1 MFVWHAAQCPRGL
14 TTCVG
19 VVGKRGGSVGAAEAP
34 LRTPWC
40 PETPA
45 CQHALAVT
53 MLNQYS
59 EQRPMMGVMWKGIAI
74 FLLGAVSVS
83 CSFQDPSEKAH
94 VQYEDVV
101 LNEVDKAAD
110 EASLSTRTV
119 TVEPVTLA
127 DEPAPSPEY
136 LVGPYDELAI
146 NINGEPSMDSLVA
159 RVDSS
164 GFIQLPLIN
173 RLNVSGKSLLEIQ
186 QDLIEAYSREFR
198 DPWVLTS
205 ISAYKSQPVYLLG
218 ELQSPGVY
226 SLERPTNIMQ
236 ALGIAG
242 GMTPNA
248 FLQRA
253 RLIREEKIVAID
265 IEALLNKGQLDQN
278 IWLKPEDTIYVPG
291 IDDLTIFVLGA
302 VNDPGE
308 YPFQRGISA
317 LAAVS
322 AAGDIVRGAARL
334 DDARIVRTLSPVK
347 GELITVDIASIL
359 RGDRPDFPL
368 APGDIVFIPQTILGG
383 WNDVISQISPTFSVA
398 SSVLEPFV
406 QIEFLEEQA
415 Q

>member
-34 LRTPWC
+34 LRTPWW
-40 PETPA
+40 PETPTF
-45 CQHALAVT
+45 QHALAVT
-53 MLNQYS
+53 TLKQYS
-59 EQRPMMGVMWKGIAI
+59 EQRAMMGVMWKGIAI
-74 FLLGAVSVS
+74 FLLGAISVS

-101 LNEVDKAAD
+101 LNDVDKAAD
-110 EASLSTRTV
+110 EASFSSRTV
-119 TVEPVTLA
+119 NVEPVTLA
-127 DEPAPSPEY
+127 DEARPSPEY
-136 LVGPYDELAI
+136 LVGPYDELTI
-146 NINGEPSMDSLVA
+146 NINGEPAMDSLVV
-159 RVDSS
+159 RVDSF

-173 RLNVSGKSLLEIQ
+173 RLKVSGKPLLEIQ
-186 QDLIEAYSREFR
+186 QELIEAYSREFR
-198 DPWVLTS
+198 DPWILTS
-205 ISAYKSQPVYLLG
+205 ISAYNSQPVYLLG

-226 SLERPTNIMQ
+226 NLERPTNIMQ

-242 GMTPNA
+242 GVTQSA
-248 FLQRA
+248 YLQRA
-253 RLIREEKIVAID
+253 RLIRDKKIVAID

-278 IWLKPEDTIYVPG
+278 IWLQPEDTIYVPG
-291 IDDLTIFVLGA
+291 IDDLTFYVLGA

-308 YPFQRGISA
+308 YPYQRGISA

-334 DDARIVRTLSPVK
+334 DDARIIRTHSPVK
-347 GELITVDIASIL
+347 GELIAVDIASIL

-368 APGDIVFIPQTILGG
+368 APGDIVFVPQTLLGS

-398 SSVLEPFV
+398 SDVLEPFV
-406 QIEFLEEQA
+406 QIEFLEDRRR
-415 Q
+415 